1 MYLIIG
7 GDSTIGLA
15 LSNYWTENNIPFHA
29 STRNQEL
36 VSVQRPVIDLLNKS
50 TFKEISGYKSAVI
63 CAAVTDMATCEEKP
77 DETRA
82 VNVTGTIKLI
92 KKLEEKENHI
102 VFLSTNQLL
111 NSAKKMI
118 PSSFTLLILLKTF
131 TSIVPDEVINF
142 FQSHITS

>member
-1 MYLIIG
+1 
-7 GDSTIGLA
+7 
-15 LSNYWTENNIPFHA
+15 
-29 STRNQEL
+29 
-36 VSVQRPVIDLLNKS
+36 VSVQRPVIDLLNQS